1 MTLQTDPSHALALK
15 ALYAV
20 SSFFITDAHRERI
33 ARGDLDISFDEFG
46 MDSLSRME
54 LSIWLEL
61 ELGIELT
68 ENEIQ
73 DMQSLDKFAA
83 FLAQHAI

>member
-1 MTLQTDPSHALALK
+1 MTTPIDPPVALALK
-15 ALYAV
+15 ALYAIP
-20 SSFFITDAHRERI
+20 SFFITDAHRERI
-33 ARGDLDISFDEFG
+33 AQGDLDISFDAFG

-68 ENEIQ
+68 ENDIQ
-73 DMQSLDKFAA
+73 DMGSLANFVA
-83 FLAQHAI
+83 FLAPHAT